1 MMMIEDFIPKGYE
14 NAISRSELARLL
26 NVDDRT
32 LRDMVENAR
41 AHGTP
46 ILNMQDGKGYFIPIK
61 GKEERLADIWKKQQ
75 YSRAMKILK
84 GLNGVNGFLSVPPG
98 QIDITDVPR

>member
-1 MMMIEDFIPKGYE
+1 MMIEDFIPDGHE
-14 NAISRSELARLL
+14 NTISRRELARLL

-32 LRDMVENAR
+32 LRDMIEDAR
-41 AHGTP
+41 ARGTA

-75 YSRAMKILK
+75 CSRVMKILK
-84 GLNGVNGFLSVPPG
+84 GLNGVNNFLSVPPG